1 MLEPK
6 PLPTQLPTGERR
18 RASALSLST
27 ANKKEE
33 VQNGDVPS
41 IEVDLPKNPFSQADF
56 YVYWKKYIEILTKQG
71 EKMLSAI
78 LNSTEP
84 IVAENSVTLTYPN
97 AMMMEEVRK
106 NQGPILNYL
115 RDKLQNFSITFD
127 LHYNESDE
135 KSFVYTPQ
143 EKYEKLLEIN
153 PLLANFRKLLDLDL

>member
-1 MLEPK
+1 M
-6 PLPTQLPTGERR
+6 
-18 RASALSLST
+18 SLS
-27 ANKKEE
+27 AAGKKEE
-33 VQNGDVPS
+33 TQSEIKSS
-41 IEVDLPKNPFSQADF
+41 IEVDLPQNPFSNADF

-84 IVAENSVTLTYPN
+84 IVEENNVILTYPN

-106 NQGPILNYL
+106 NQSPILNYL
-115 RDKLQNFSITFD
+115 RGKLQNYSIVFD
-127 LHYNESDE
+127 LKYNETDE

-153 PLLANFRKLLDLDL
+153 PLLAEFRKLLDLDL